1 MVEKRQIVQ
10 CYVANGLKVPVA
22 TEIAG
27 IKRSTYYYRPNG
39 RPKGKKPSTH
49 TLKYS
54 EGRVRNEVVID
65 EIMDLISPE
74 YNDYGYQTTSELLKQ
89 KGYIINHKKVRRLMR
104 DYNLLHPKVVK
115 YIPGNKIFIQ
125 YTVPPLIAP
134 YDTIEADIKYVY
146 IHGEK
151 RNAFLLTFLCTF
163 SRHAPIWSLDYTMKS
178 SQIITM
184 VEALLDHCIV
194 KRFIDPEKTKV
205 NIRTDNG
212 PQFIAKILA
221 EALDK
226 LQIKHEFI
234 QPGTPQQNGHI
245 ESFHN
250 TVTRLVCSRNIFIDI
265 IHAREIFTGF
275 YYAYNNTRVMK
286 ALLYYPPVKFLGFWV
301 AGLIGIKK
309 NNKGKEVFFFREKP
323 ASLIKAGVFPEELFV
338 VNEYNIFES
347 SVVKTK
353 EISPV
358 L

>member
-1 MVEKRQIVQ
+1 MVEKREIV
-10 CYVANGLKVPVA
+10 CRYVSQGLIISVA
-22 TEIAG
+22 TAIAG

-39 RPKGKKPSTH
+39 KPKGKQPSTH
-49 TLKYS
+49 TLKYN
-54 EGRVRNEVVID
+54 ECPVRNEVVVDDI
-65 EIMDLISPE
+65 IDLISPE
-74 YNDYGYQTTSELLKQ
+74 YNDYGYQTVSELLKQ

-104 DYNLLHPKVVK
+104 DYNLLHPKTVK
-115 YIPGNKIFIQ
+115 YIPGNKTYIQ
-125 YTVPPLIAP
+125 FTVPPLIAP
-134 YDTIEADIKYVY
+134 YDTVEADIKYVY

-163 SRHAPIWSLDYTMKS
+163 SRHAPIWCLDYSMKS
-178 SQIITM
+178 SQIISM
-184 VEALLDHCIV
+184 VNSLLDHYIV
-194 KRFIDPEKTKV
+194 KKYIVRGKTKV

-250 TVTRLVCSRNIFIDI
+250 TVTRLVCNRNIFLDI
-265 IHAREIFTGF
+265 IHAREIFAGF
-275 YYAYNNTRVMK
+275 YYAYNNTRAMK
-286 ALLYYPPVKFLGFWV
+286 ALLYYPPVKFLSFWK
-301 AGLIGIKK
+301 AGLIGIKRDK
-309 NNKGKEVFFFREKP
+309 NGKERFFFSGKP
-323 ASLIKAGVFPEELFV
+323 ASLIKAGSSPEELFEI
-338 VNEYNIFES
+338 NESNIFEL
-347 SVVKTK
+347 SVLKTK